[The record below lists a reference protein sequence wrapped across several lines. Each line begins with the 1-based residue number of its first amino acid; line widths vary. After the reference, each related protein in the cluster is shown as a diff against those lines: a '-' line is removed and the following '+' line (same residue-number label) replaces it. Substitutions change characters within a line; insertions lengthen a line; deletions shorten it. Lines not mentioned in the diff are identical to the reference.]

1 MSARVNTK
9 TKSMEVPSILNWIS
23 PPQSRPEGYAT
34 LQELAQYCGIST
46 SGIEQRISK
55 AQRACEA
62 RGEPGPHSVR
72 ISHREGSAHKWLYP
86 CPEMAT
92 AQQGGGGQK

>member
-1 MSARVNTK
+1 MSARVDTK

-34 LQELAQYCGIST
+34 LQELAQYCGISK
-46 SGIEQRISK
+46 SGIAQRMRK

-92 AQQGGGGQK
+92 AQPGGQAGG